1 MSRRRG
7 GLLTV
12 AGMAGLGLLAGCAG
26 APTLPPEI
34 AAQPRLAEAAQA
46 PSVIDVYDPL
56 EPLNRA
62 IYNFNAGFDRY
73 VFLPIVRAYAF
84 VTPVF
89 VQNRISDFFDNIQ
102 EIPTFANNVLQLKP
116 DAAGRSATRLIINTM
131 FTAGLYDVAGNQ
143 GGVPRVPEDFGQTLG
158 HWGAGPGPYLV
169 IPVLGPSNLRDA
181 TGIAADATFL
191 WAITPAVVYDS
202 YVLSGVR
209 YGLQA
214 IDARHRTAFRYFQT
228 GSPFEYDLVRLI
240 YTEKRKL
247 DIAN

>member
-1 MSRRRG
+1 MRRSASA
-7 GLLTV
+7 LACVVVLC
-12 AGMAGLGLLAGCAG
+12 LLAGCAG
-26 APTLPPEI
+26 KPPLPPEI

-56 EPLNRA
+56 EPLNRV

-73 VFLPIVRAYAF
+73 VFLPIVRAYEF

-89 VQNRISDFFDNIQ
+89 VQNRVSDFFENIQ
-102 EIPTFANNVLQLKP
+102 EIPTFANDILQLKA
-116 DAAGRSATRLIINTM
+116 DAAGRSATRFIVNTM
-131 FTAGLYDVAGNQ
+131 FTAGLFDLAGAKGILQ
-143 GGVPRVPEDFGQTLG
+143 VPEDFGQTLG
-158 HWGAGPGPYLV
+158 HWGAGPGPFLV

-181 TGIAADATFL
+181 TGLAADAALL
-191 WAITPAVVYDS
+191 WALTPAVVTDS
-202 YVLSGVR
+202 WTITGIR

-214 IDARHRTAFRYFQT
+214 IDTRHRTAFRYFET

-247 DIAN
+247 DIAH

>member
-1 MSRRRG
+1 LSRLRRF
-7 GLLTV
+7 LASL
-12 AGMAGLGLLAGCAG
+12 ACPIALICAGCAG
-26 APTLPPEI
+26 APALPPEI

-46 PSVIDVYDPL
+46 PSVIDVFDPL

-73 VFLPIVRAYAF
+73 VFLPIVRAYEF

-89 VQNRISDFFDNIQ
+89 VQDRISDFFANIQ
-102 EIPTFANNVLQLKP
+102 EIPTFANNVLQLKG
-116 DAAGRSATRLIINTM
+116 DAAGRSATRFIVNTM
-131 FTAGLYDVAGNQ
+131 FTAGLFDLAGARGIAQ
-143 GGVPRVPEDFGQTLG
+143 IPEDFGQTLG

-169 IPVLGPSNLRDA
+169 IPVLGPSNVRDA

-202 YVLSGVR
+202 YLLTGVR

-214 IDARHRTAFRYFQT
+214 IDTRHRTAFRYFET
-228 GSPFEYDLVRLI
+228 GSPFEYDLVRLV

-247 DIAN
+247 DIAH

>member
-1 MSRRRG
+1 LSRRRPG
-7 GLLTV
+7 PAAIVIAIAAGLLE
-12 AGMAGLGLLAGCAG
+12 ACAG
-26 APTLPPEI
+26 TRPLPPEI
-34 AAQPRLAEAAQA
+34 AAQPKLAEAARA
-46 PSVIDVYDPL
+46 PSVLDVYDPF
-56 EPLNRA
+56 EGLNRA

-73 VFLPIVRAYAF
+73 VFLPIVRAYEF

-89 VQNRISDFFDNIQ
+89 VQNRISEFFANIQ
-102 EIPTFANNVLQLKP
+102 EIPTFANNVLQLKG
-116 DAAGRSATRLIINTM
+116 DGAGRSATRFIVNTM
-131 FTAGLYDVAGNQ
+131 FTAGLFDLAGAR
-143 GGVPRVPEDFGQTLG
+143 GIPAVPEDFGQTLG
-158 HWGAGPGPYLV
+158 RWGAGPGPYIV

-181 TGIAADATFL
+181 TGIAVDAAVL

-202 YVLSGVR
+202 YALTGVR

-214 IDARHRTAFRYFQT
+214 IDTRHRTAYRYFET